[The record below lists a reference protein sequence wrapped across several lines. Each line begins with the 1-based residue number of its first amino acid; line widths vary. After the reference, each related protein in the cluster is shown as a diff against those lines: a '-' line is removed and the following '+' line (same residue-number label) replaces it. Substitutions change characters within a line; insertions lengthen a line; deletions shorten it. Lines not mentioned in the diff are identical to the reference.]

1 MILFKSYSYYIENVS
16 RRVRVARLMMVFEKF
31 TLYRDVIAAETV
43 MPGSMSVEEAL
54 IHVLKKSLVHEGLAR
69 GLRECVKA
77 LDRKHAHLC
86 VLAES
91 CDEKEY
97 VKLVEALCKEHSIDL
112 IKVADS
118 KKLGE
123 WVGLCKIDKKGDAQK
138 VVGCSCVVV
147 KEFGEES
154 EAMHVLLDHIKRR

>member
-1 MILFKSYSYYIENVS
+1 
-16 RRVRVARLMMVFEKF
+16 MMVFEKF